1 MWPIFRDNGVLCVNT
16 LAAGQESLSTLF
28 GGKTP
33 MTERFAAAHWHT
45 QHSGAPLLQGALMA
59 FDCTITQVVS
69 VATHDILFC
78 NVMALERH
86 DAQPGLMWFDRRYH
100 ALSRQDAR

>member
-1 MWPIFRDNGVLCVNT
+1 
-16 LAAGQESLSTLF
+16 
-28 GGKTP
+28 
-33 MTERFAAAHWHT
+33 
-45 QHSGAPLLQGALMA
+45 
-59 FDCTITQVVS
+59 